1 MSREG
6 TAPQP
11 LCRACPAACCQT
23 ARLGHPLAQQQAHL
37 SSVLG
42 LTSHWHQAGLRRREK
57 LACAGKPLPKE
68 GR

>member
-6 TAPQP
+6 SEPQP

-23 ARLGHPLAQQQAHL
+23 ARRSHPLAQKRAHL
-37 SSVLG
+37 SSDSG
-42 LTSHWHQAGLRRREK
+42 LTGHWHRAGLRRREK
-57 LACAGKPLPKE
+57 LARAGKPLPKE